1 MPKGRPGRRWESLGL
16 LGKEPKQAAAHMP
29 RGLYLYGG
37 VGTGKT
43 MLMDLLVNSAPPHFK
58 ASSPSPDQAQGHAPF
73 FLVPYFVAAALGSCA
88 GCCDET
94 HNPTQLLFIPITPW
108 RTTGNMCLSN
118 PGPSSLMP
126 RLLTRS

>member
-1 MPKGRPGRRWESLGL
+1 MPRGQPGRRWESLGL
-16 LGKEPKQAAAHMP
+16 LGKEPKQAAANMP

-58 ASSPSPDQAQGHAPF
+58 ACTPVLIRLRGMLCMSIAVTQCPAHMLCHRCPR
-73 FLVPYFVAAALGSCA
+73 ALGGCA
-88 GCCDET
+88 CCRDET

-108 RTTGNMCLSN
+108 RTTGNHVSEQ
-118 PGPSSLMP
+118 PGPIS
-126 RLLTRS
+126 